1 MKSTYLST
9 FALAA
14 LLGTAPA
21 WSQFTDSAKTSTTA
35 KTSPPPA
42 TTSVTPTQ
50 KPLCSTLGHPQA
62 GKLADKSTG
71 KAKDHSASAVHQ
83 DCIPDSQ
90 ASSTTMGSSA
100 TSGTTSATPGT
111 SSPSS
116 ATSSA
121 TGASTDVNTAVTG
134 STSTVNPTIDAR
146 GRSTV
151 TIDNTTTTGSQ
162 SATTNATTSAGS
174 QTSGNRSGK

>member
-42 TTSVTPTQ
+42 ATSVTPTS
-50 KPLCSTLGHPQA
+50 KPLCSTLDHPQA
-62 GKLADKSTG
+62 GKLADKRTG

-83 DCIPDSQ
+83 DCIPDTQ
-90 ASSTTMGSSA
+90 PGSK
-100 TSGTTSATPGT
+100 SGTTASTDT
-111 SSPSS
+111 SVSPSS
-116 ATSSA
+116 SSSTASSA
-121 TGASTDVNTAVTG
+121 TGASTDANTSVTG
-134 STSTVNPTIDAR
+134 STSTVSPSIDLR
-146 GRSTV
+146 GRSSV

-162 SATTNATTSAGS
+162 SATTNATTSSGS
-174 QTSGNRSGK
+174 QTSGNRNTK